1 MPSNPIGPDTK
12 NLTVNVPST
21 LHAELTRLAG
31 ASGKKLGAYVRKVLE
46 ETVQHRVI
54 YREVRETYQNESPDA
69 TLLVAENPPGK
80 KRWGKSR

>member
-12 NLTVNVPST
+12 NLTVNVPSA

-54 YREVRETYQNESPDA
+54 YREVRETYPNELAEPS
-69 TLLVAENPPGK
+69 LLVAENSAGK
-80 KRWGKSR
+80 KRRGKR

>member
-12 NLTVNVPST
+12 NLTVNVPSS
-21 LHAELTRLAG
+21 LHAELSRLAG

-54 YREVRETYQNESPDA
+54 YREVRETYQNEPTDA
-69 TLLVAENPPGK
+69 ALLVAENPPV
-80 KRWGKSR
+80 KRRQRKTR

>member
-1 MPSNPIGPDTK
+1 MPSNPLGPDTK

-21 LHAELTRLAG
+21 LHTELTLLAR

-54 YREVRETYQNESPDA
+54 YREVRETFQNELTDEA
-69 TLLVAENPPGK
+69 RMVAEDPPKK
-80 KRWGKSR
+80 KRRGKAL